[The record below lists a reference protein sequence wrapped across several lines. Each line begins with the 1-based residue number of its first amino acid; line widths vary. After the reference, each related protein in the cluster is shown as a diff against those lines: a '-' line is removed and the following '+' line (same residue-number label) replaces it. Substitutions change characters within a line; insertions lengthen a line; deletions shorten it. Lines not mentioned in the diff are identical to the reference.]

1 MHASAIIE
9 LPSKDSIKMMKSA
22 KKERKWY
29 WNAAIGVLIGWLLGQ
44 TVVQMENRCR
54 LGKISNVDYTSE
66 DIQAAELDVLGRI
79 RQKPRRKKKFLY
91 VAMMSAEKFVPTRVV
106 SAAETWAS
114 SLKTWNANSGVDV
127 EVFAQSNY
135 TGIRHNIVRMPG
147 VSDNVYPPQK
157 KSFSMMR
164 YVHDKKVND
173 YEWFLRLDDDAY
185 VHIEHLESLL
195 RRINSSDA
203 LYIGSPGFGRDN
215 DDFVE
220 DNMVYCMGGPGIVFS
235 KITLQKLSPKLGD
248 CLKNNLMTEHEDI
261 ELGRCVYHNANIG
274 CTKSYEMGTLF
285 KNNYN
290 VEETDIEG
298 LKPVFEEVAAHS
310 ATYHA
315 NKIQANQY
323 ALHNTVM
330 LKKIQKLRQS
340 ASDLEKDVEKMRKEI
355 FETSPWKDPKFYKLP
370 RDKSVVWQQ
379 VTQGKHYAAEFTARG
394 ILQPWVNVVTELA
407 REAAKTYYKENKL
420 HGKIERIHVDRVYQ
434 TTSGTATEYLTMI
447 DMKHVSNGDE
457 STITAAFRAKR
468 SFLSL
473 MMLESKQIELSV
485 IRQVIKEKLDY
496 EVVVNAKPINFII
509 PLSGRSD
516 SVKVFLQRL
525 KIAALS
531 HGVHVNVKVVY
542 FSQDQH
548 STPDDE
554 EKLRIMLEKITQ
566 DFPKYKFEVFNSPG
580 PFSRGKGLQIGAEAC
595 ESEELLFFCDID
607 MQFTVDFFHRL
618 LENTKPGIA
627 FYPIIFSQ
635 FDHKHVGN
643 EPDTFKV
650 EENRGFWREYG
661 YGMVSLYK
669 EDFDKAGGF
678 DVKIIGWGMEDVYLA
693 SNVISN
699 NIKIMRSNDPKLVH
713 VFHDKHCDPE
723 LSPQQLDSCE
733 KTKFSHYGPAKYH
746 FGVLKQ
752 LGQDASKELL
762 GIT

>member
-1 MHASAIIE
+1 
-9 LPSKDSIKMMKSA
+9 
-22 KKERKWY
+22 
-29 WNAAIGVLIGWLLGQ
+29 
-44 TVVQMENRCR
+44 MENSCKK
-54 LGKISNVDYTSE
+54 GKILSVDYTSE
-66 DIQAAELDVLGRI
+66 NIPNGELDAPGRI
-79 RQKPRRKKKFLY
+79 RQKPRRKRKFLY
-91 VAMMSAEKFVPTRVV
+91 VAMMSADKFVDTRVKT
-106 SAAETWAS
+106 AAQTWAS
-114 SLKTWNANSGVDV
+114 SLKTWNKDSGVDV
-127 EVFAQSNY
+127 EIFAQSNY
-135 TGIRHNIVRMPG
+135 SGIPHHIVKMPG
-147 VSDNVYPPQK
+147 ISDNVYPPQK

-164 YVHDKKVND
+164 YVHDHKVND

-235 KITLQKLSPKLGD
+235 KITLQKLSPKLGE

-261 ELGRCVYHNANIG
+261 ELGRCVYHHANVG
-274 CTKSYEMGTLF
+274 CTKSYEMAALF

-290 VEETDIEG
+290 VEETDSEG
-298 LKPVFEEVAAHS
+298 LKPLFEEVAAHS

-340 ASDLEKDVEKMRKEI
+340 ASDLEKDVDRMRKEI
-355 FETSPWKDPKFYKLP
+355 FDNSPFKDRKFYKLP

-379 VTQGKHYAAEFTARG
+379 ITQGRHYSTDFISRG

-434 TTSGTATEYLTMI
+434 TTSGSASEYLTMI
-447 DMKHVSNGDE
+447 DMKHIINGEE
-457 STITAAFRAKR
+457 STVTAAFRAKR

-473 MMLESKQIELSV
+473 MMQEPQKMQLEMINSAIV
-485 IRQVIKEKLDY
+485 EKKDY
-496 EVVVNAKPINFII
+496 NQKANPTAINFII

-516 SVKVFLQRL
+516 SVRIFLDRL

-531 HGVHVNVKVVY
+531 HEIHINVKVVY
-542 FSQDQH
+542 FANDDH
-548 STPDDE
+548 STPEDE
-554 EKLRIMLEKITQ
+554 AKLKKMLDEVKIQ
-566 DFPKYKFEVFNSPG
+566 YPNYLFEIHNAEG
-580 PFSRGKGLQIGAEAC
+580 PFSRGKGLQIGAQTC
-595 ESEELLFFCDID
+595 ENGELLFFCDID

-618 LENTKPGIA
+618 LENTKPGVA
-627 FYPIIFSQ
+627 YYPIIFSQ
-635 FDHKHVGN
+635 FDNKHVGD
-643 EPDTFKV
+643 EPDNFQIT
-650 EENRGFWREYG
+650 ELRGFWREYG
-661 YGMVSLYK
+661 YGMVSLFK

-693 SNVISN
+693 SNVVSN
-699 NIKIMRSNDPKLVH
+699 NIRIMRTTEPKLVH

-723 LSPQQLDSCE
+723 LSPSQLDSCE
-733 KTKFSHYGPAKYH
+733 KDSFKF
-746 FGVLKQ
+746 
-752 LGQDASKELL
+752 
-762 GIT
+762 